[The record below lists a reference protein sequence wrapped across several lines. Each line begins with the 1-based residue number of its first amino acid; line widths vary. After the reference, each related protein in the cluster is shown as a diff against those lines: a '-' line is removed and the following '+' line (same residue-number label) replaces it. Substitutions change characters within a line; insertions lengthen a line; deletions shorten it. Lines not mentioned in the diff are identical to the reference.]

1 MWPIRLAS
9 LIGHLF
15 LLLTSSSV
23 CLNYVDLA
31 ATLMIFR
38 FVTLADIKLHPPSS
52 KMRSAFNQAMTHLI
66 FVGKVGKLGSG
77 EVSTNLYCGYSI
89 VKSYTKYDIRC
100 HMVFYVTMVVLG
112 MTSLM
117 NK

>member
-52 KMRSAFNQAMTHLI
+52 KMRSALI

-77 EVSTNLYCGYSI
+77 EVSTNLYC
-89 VKSYTKYDIRC
+89 
-100 HMVFYVTMVVLG
+100 VTMVVLG